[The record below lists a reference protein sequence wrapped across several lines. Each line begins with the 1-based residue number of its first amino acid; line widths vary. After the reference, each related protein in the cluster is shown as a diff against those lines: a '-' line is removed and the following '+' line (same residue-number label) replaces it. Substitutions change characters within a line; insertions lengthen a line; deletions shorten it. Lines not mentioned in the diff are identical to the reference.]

1 MVMNEDPFSRIARH
15 FIDAVDASVKDLDKI
30 LQEQLGSWMEDL
42 LKDAFDPRLFLHFI
56 ESQGIDM
63 GQASKAMGQQAGF
76 DPYEVLRLDRSATD
90 DQVKKRY
97 RELLH
102 KLHPDTAG
110 VEGTEFLLRVVM
122 AAYEMIKAER
132 GWA

>member
-1 MVMNEDPFSRIARH
+1 MSPEVPLSRIAKH
-15 FIDAVDASVKDLDKI
+15 FIDAVDVSVKDLDKVF
-30 LQEQLGSWMEDL
+30 QEQMGRWMEDL
-42 LKDAFDPRLFLHFI
+42 LKDAFDPSMFMNFI
-56 ESQGIDM
+56 KSQGIDM
-63 GQASKAMGQQAGF
+63 GQAAKGMGQQPGF
-76 DPYEVLRLDRSATD
+76 DPYEVLRLSRDASD

-122 AAYEMIKAER
+122 AAYEMIKMQR
-132 GWA
+132 GWQ